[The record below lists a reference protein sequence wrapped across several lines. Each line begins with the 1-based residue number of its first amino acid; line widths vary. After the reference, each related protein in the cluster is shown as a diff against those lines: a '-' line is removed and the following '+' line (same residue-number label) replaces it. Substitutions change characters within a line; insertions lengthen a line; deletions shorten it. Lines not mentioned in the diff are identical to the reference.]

1 MPLATNILFVAVALK
16 SSKPQV
22 SRSTAFIE
30 TLFLNVSLYGHIKG
44 IIENDQSNKNEIY
57 VGNVLVGIDN
67 HFQLVLYMTEN
78 RCQLESQTFL

>member
-1 MPLATNILFVAVALK
+1 MTNPIRTK
-16 SSKPQV
+16 
-22 SRSTAFIE
+22 
-30 TLFLNVSLYGHIKG
+30 
-44 IIENDQSNKNEIY
+44 Y